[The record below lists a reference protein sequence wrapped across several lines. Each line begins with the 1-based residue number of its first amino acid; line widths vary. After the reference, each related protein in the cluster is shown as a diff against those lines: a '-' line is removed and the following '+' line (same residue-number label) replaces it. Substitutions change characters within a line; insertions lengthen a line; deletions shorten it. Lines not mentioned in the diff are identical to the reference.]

1 MRIENYINVCGD
13 AFIEMNE
20 STLSR
25 IKAAEENVKA
35 MAEEA
40 NRKKAGIIQQAKT
53 DSEKGLSETEKTMTQ
68 KKEDA
73 LREKKEEMKKFNE
86 NLSKKTEKKVQLLR
100 EMSKE
105 NFAKAEDFIL
115 EKLEEEIDE
124 NA

>member
-68 KKEDA
+68 KKGKKGRD
-73 LREKKEEMKKFNE
+73 EKI
-86 NLSKKTEKKVQLLR
+86 Q
-100 EMSKE
+100 
-105 NFAKAEDFIL
+105 
-115 EKLEEEIDE
+115 
-124 NA
+124 

>member
-1 MRIENYINVCGD
+1 
-13 AFIEMNE
+13 
-20 STLSR
+20 
-25 IKAAEENVKA
+25 
-35 MAEEA
+35 
-40 NRKKAGIIQQAKT
+40 
-53 DSEKGLSETEKTMTQ
+53 
-68 KKEDA
+68 
-73 LREKKEEMKKFNE
+73 MKKFNE